1 MTFTYSVTAADWGRI
16 APELILAAMTLLVM
30 IADLL
35 LPQPAKGG
43 KDSGPRNFI
52 LLPLLSLLGL
62 ADAFAATFLLF
73 VAGDPK
79 PAFNQMIG
87 SDFCSRYAYIIFLS
101 SSARRSAERRVGEA
115 RR

>member
-52 LLPLLSLLGL
+52 FLPLLSLLGL
-62 ADAFAATFLLF
+62 AGAFAATIALF
-73 VAGDPK
+73 VAGDQK
-79 PAFNQMIG
+79 PAF
-87 SDFCSRYAYIIFLS
+87 
-101 SSARRSAERRVGEA
+101 RSEEHTSELQSQPNLVCRLL
-115 RR
+115 